1 MSKKKLRSTWG
12 PGGDRGNSVA
22 TQVERTYHKRE
33 PGGRRR
39 LVTDSVSVIEFKN
52 SFRDPAGWRHGAR
65 ISK

>member
-12 PGGDRGNSVA
+12 PGGDRGNGSPA
-22 TQVERTYHKRE
+22 SIERVYHRRE

-52 SFRDPAGWRHGAR
+52 SFREPQGWRNGAR